1 MSNDSFTEVTSQS
14 WFSRLGNAFKG
25 IVFGIILVVIAFF
38 LLFWNEGRAVKR
50 YKTLKEGGG
59 AVISVAADKVDSANQ
74 GRLVHLTGKA
84 TTDETL
90 SDSTFGVSSQA
101 IKLHRVAEMYQWQQ
115 ESKSEEK
122 KKLGG
127 GTETTTTYTYT
138 KVWSENLI
146 SSSQFKKPDGHQNP
160 GQMAYQSEEL
170 VATKVTVGAFT
181 LPPSMVRMM
190 RDFTP
195 VSLGQDY
202 KLPENLNKAQVS
214 SNTVY
219 IGANPGSP
227 QVGDIRISFK
237 EVKPMTISLV
247 ANQVNDTFEPY
258 HAKAGGTIEL
268 LQSGTFSAEAMFQ
281 QAQKSNTILTWI
293 LRVVGFVLML
303 LGFQLILAPLS
314 VFADVLPILGSIVG
328 VGTGLIASLVA
339 GVLSFLTI
347 GVAWIVYR
355 PLIGIIMLV
364 LSGGI
369 GFFMFT
375 KLKKAPAVQAAPA
388 TAAAPPPPKED
399 MPPPPDEGP
408 PPLDKE
414 SGS

>member
-25 IVFGIILVVIAFF
+25 IIVGIILVIIAIP

-59 AVISVAADKVDSANQ
+59 AVISVTADKVDAVNQ
-74 GRLVHLTGKA
+74 GKLIHLTGMA

-90 SDSTFGVSSQA
+90 ADETFAVKSNA
-101 IKLHRVAEMYQWQQ
+101 IKLRRVAEMYQWQQ
-115 ESKSEEK
+115 ESTSEEK

-127 GTETTTTYTYT
+127 GTETTTTYTYSKT
-138 KVWSENLI
+138 WSDKLI
-146 SSSQFKKPDGHQNP
+146 SSSQFKKPEGHQNP
-160 GQMAYQSEEL
+160 NQMEYQSAEMM
-170 VATKVTVGAFT
+170 AANVTVGAFT
-181 LPPSMVRMM
+181 LSPSLVGMM
-190 RDFTP
+190 RDYSP
-195 VSLGQDY
+195 VPLSGDYTLPDSL
-202 KLPENLNKAQVS
+202 KNKAQVNA
-214 SNTVY
+214 NTIY
-219 IGANPGSP
+219 IGTHPGSP
-227 QVGDIRISFK
+227 QIGDIRVSFQ

-247 ANQVNDTFEPY
+247 ASQVNNTFEPY

-268 LQSGTFSAEAMFQ
+268 LHSGTHSAEAMFQ

-293 LRVVGFVLML
+293 LRGTGFVIML
-303 LGFQLILAPLS
+303 IGFQLILAPLS

-328 VGTGLIASLVA
+328 AGTGLIAAMIAGIISCLTVA
-339 GVLSFLTI
+339 
-347 GVAWIVYR
+347 VAWIVYR

-375 KLKKAPAVQAAPA
+375 RLKKAPAAQPVPA
-388 TAAAPPPPKED
+388 STSPPPA
-399 MPPPPDEGP
+399 PDTQP
-408 PPLDKE
+408 PPLNTGKPE
-414 SGS
+414 